1 MPKLTFPK
9 NFIWG
14 VAASAYQIEGAWNED
29 GKGVSIWDTFCHTP
43 GKIANG
49 ETGDVAIDH
58 YHRYKEDVALMAELG
73 IQACRFSV
81 SWSRVMPEGA
91 GTVNQKGLD
100 FYDRLVDELLDHK
113 IEPFANLYHFDLP
126 QALQD
131 RGGWPE
137 RQTAYAFADYAR
149 VVTER
154 LSDRVHTIIT
164 HNEPWV
170 TAAAGYF
177 DGSHAPGIK
186 DPLATFKAMHHLLLS
201 HGLAAEAIRAAA
213 KKTVKVGIVLN
224 LNPVHPASD
233 SRKDREAAY
242 RMDTVLNRAMLDP
255 LLKGTTPMQEFA
267 VGKMLT
273 ASLIKP
279 GDLEKIRTLDLLGVN
294 YYTRTVVKND
304 PKFPVVAAVQIHP
317 EGNEYS
323 GMWEIYPEGLYE
335 LLMRIW
341 KEYLTGPNPPFPPS
355 LEGKGG
361 AGGIGP
367 DLMITENGVPA
378 PDGLDFDGRVRDERR
393 IRYLKNH
400 IAQVQRAISD
410 GVPVKGYF
418 HWSLMDNFE
427 WALGYGQRFGLV
439 YVDFETQKRTI
450 KDSGKWF
457 ADVIRENGFEL

>member
-1 MPKLTFPK
+1 MQKLTFPK
-9 NFIWG
+9 NFVWG

-29 GKGVSIWDTFCHTP
+29 GRGASIWDTFCHTP

-49 ETGDVAIDH
+49 ETGDAAIDH

-73 IQACRFSV
+73 IQAYRFSI
-81 SWSRVMPEGA
+81 SWSRVLPEGA

-100 FYDRLVDELLDHK
+100 FYDRLVDELLRRG
-113 IEPFANLYHFDLP
+113 IEPYACLYHFDLP
-126 QALQD
+126 QTLQE

-137 RQTAYAFADYAR
+137 RRTASAFADYAR
-149 VVTER
+149 VVAER
-154 LSDRVHTIIT
+154 LSDRVRTFIT

-186 DPLATFKAMHHLLLS
+186 DPAATFKAMHHLLLS

-213 KKTVKVGIVLN
+213 KKPVKVGIVLN
-224 LNPVHPASD
+224 LNPIYPATD
-233 SRKDREAAY
+233 SEKDREAAY

-267 VGKMLT
+267 IGRMLT

-304 PKFPVVAAVQIHP
+304 PKFPVVAASQVQP

-335 LLMRIW
+335 VLMRVW
-341 KEYLTGPNPPFPPS
+341 KDYFAPPFPAR
-355 LEGKGG
+355 EGGNGG
-361 AGGIGP
+361 LGTE
-367 DLMITENGVPA
+367 LMVTENGVPV

-393 IRYLKNH
+393 IRYLQNH
-400 IAQVQRAISD
+400 VSQIHRAIQD

-427 WALGYGQRFGLV
+427 WALGYGQRFGLI
-439 YVDFETQKRTI
+439 YVDFKAQKRI
-450 KDSGKWF
+450 VKDSGRWY
-457 ADVIRENGFEL
+457 ARVIEDNGFEI